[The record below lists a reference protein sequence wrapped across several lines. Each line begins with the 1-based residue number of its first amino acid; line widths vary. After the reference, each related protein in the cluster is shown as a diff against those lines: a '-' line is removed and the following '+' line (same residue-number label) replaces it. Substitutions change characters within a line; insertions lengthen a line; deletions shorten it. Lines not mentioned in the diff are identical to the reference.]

1 MLYFLIINGI
11 KKMNKNKKVAFI
23 VDEYNENVF
32 YGGGEKVNSYVIE
45 ELLKRD
51 YKVDVFADVLRV
63 KQSDKVN
70 LFKIN
75 KEFHDNFENIIKNY
89 DLVFSTNIEYP
100 SEITYSHSHSFI
112 WKKRKYCIFLKK
124 LISKITKKKYEG
136 FKKAFENAKK
146 ISKIVISSNIIK
158 EDYLKNY
165 KINPQKLFILPP
177 GVDYR
182 EKDIKLPNKECF
194 IFGLVGKSFT
204 KKGAF
209 LTLFSTFL
217 LKTKCKNF
225 KVKIINKDYYK
236 KKRFAFLINML
247 TKTLGIAKY
256 VEFLPLQ
263 DNMENFYK
271 SIDCLLIPSL
281 KEPFGLVV
289 TEAMIYSK
297 TVIVGSLCG
306 AADFI
311 IDNQNGMI
319 ADFSRLFK
327 IKPLTD
333 KMYKMMNLSNEEYI
347 SMAEKGYETVKD
359 MSYEKFAKEYVDL
372 AEKK

>member
-1 MLYFLIINGI
+1 
-11 KKMNKNKKVAFI
+11 MNENKKAAFI
-23 VDEYNENVF
+23 VAEYSENVF
-32 YGGGEKVNSYVIE
+32 YGGGEKVNSYIIK
-45 ELLKRD
+45 ELLNRD
-51 YKVDVFADVLRV
+51 YEIDIYADVLHV
-63 KQSDKVN
+63 KHNDTINLYLKGKDFDK
-70 LFKIN
+70 
-75 KEFHDNFENIIKNY
+75 NFDEIMKNY

-100 SEITYSHSHSFI
+100 SEITYSHSHSFL
-112 WKKRKYCIFLKK
+112 WKKRKACIFLKK
-124 LISKITKKKYEG
+124 LYSKATRKKYKS
-136 FKKAFENAKK
+136 FKIAFENAQK
-146 ISKIVISSNIIK
+146 IPKIVISSNIIR

-165 KINPQKLFILPP
+165 KINSENLFVLPP

-182 EKDIKLPNKECF
+182 EKDIRLPNREKF

-209 LTLFSTFL
+209 LTLFSSFL
-217 LKTKCKNF
+217 LKLKTKNF
-225 KVKIINKDYYK
+225 EVKIINRDYYK
-236 KKRFAFLINML
+236 KKRFAFLIDL
-247 TKTLGIAKY
+247 VVKTLGISKY
-256 VEFLPLQ
+256 VEFMPLQ

-271 SIDCLLIPSL
+271 SIDCLLVPSL

-297 TVIVGSLCG
+297 PVISGSLCG
-306 AADFI
+306 AADLI
-311 IDNQNGMI
+311 IDNENGMI

-327 IKPLTD
+327 IKPLAD

-372 AEKK
+372 AERKL